1 MRRIFISALLFWAL
15 GATGSR
21 AETEKGS
28 ETNPQELKDSI
39 LVTANRFGLEPA
51 KSVWPVKALP
61 EDRLEGEASLEPV
74 LDGWA
79 GADVRQSNGVGSVT
93 TLSNWGT
100 FNRHVL
106 LLYDGRVVKDYSLG
120 GFNLAEYSPDEF
132 ERIEFLKGP
141 QSAFYGADAVGG
153 VLNLIPKNA
162 LVDRVEMR
170 GKYGSQGHRQLRVD
184 LDHTVDGSSLG
195 VGGFAEATSVDN
207 NRDNAGTQRLLFG
220 VRTDLLTRDDRHRLS
235 ISARY
240 FEDSLGSPGPVP
252 DPNNTP
258 VYGNLE
264 STSLNARQEDQNYSI
279 DLSYKYHDQ
288 QIGEARIDAF
298 WEKKNLDYHSIY
310 NYQSFYYTDDTVL
323 NVDSIDVASRSIY
336 NKRSSGISG
345 RLLHQIRD
353 VDIALGI
360 DWLSGSLRAT
370 SDDTSYATTVVGP
383 SASSEYK
390 FNYYDYWS
398 GAQNQFHLWSST
410 SYEPTDVFRFDLS
423 GRLQF
428 IRNRDTQT
436 SYNAGVIVTPMKLVS
451 VKLGY
456 GYAFRLP
463 TIAEQF
469 ADDVYTQGNSNLNPE
484 TSRSVNG
491 TLSFVTA
498 DGRFHSS
505 ATVFHQ
511 TVDSLIQY
519 QYDAI
524 IYRSVPR
531 NVNEFRTTGLDLSLD
546 VRPLDHVWVAWFGV
560 IQKAEQTRD
569 GSIEYVSAFYVPEIK
584 WRLDVDTK
592 LGRRVSLNVNATY
605 TSDRNVILYGNVP
618 KTIDRVYEFGMSV
631 VARLTDQ
638 VKVRLTGYDLTD
650 QARPDQFGFTVGDGD
665 YPSPGRRLLLDV
677 TFALK

>member
-1 MRRIFISALLFWAL
+1 MRRIFVSALLLLSL

-21 AETEKGS
+21 AETEQGS
-28 ETNPQELKDSI
+28 ETTPRKLKDSI

-61 EDRLEGEASLEPV
+61 ENRLEGEASLEPV

-120 GFNLAEYSPDEF
+120 GFNLAEFSPDEF
-132 ERIEFLKGP
+132 ERVEFLKGP

-162 LVDRVEMR
+162 LLDRIEMS
-170 GKYGSQGHRQLRVD
+170 GKYGNQGHRQVR
-184 LDHTVDGSSLG
+184 LDVAHTIDGSNLG
-195 VGGFAEATSVDN
+195 FGGFAEATSVDN
-207 NRDNAGTQRLLFG
+207 SRDNAGTERLLFG
-220 VRTDLLTRDDRHRLS
+220 VRSDLLSSDDRHRLS

-240 FEDSLGSPGPVP
+240 FDDSLGSPGPVP
-252 DPNNTP
+252 DPTAIP
-258 VYGNLE
+258 VYGNSE
-264 STSLNARQEDQNYSI
+264 ANSLTDYQQDQNYSV
-279 DLSYKYHDQ
+279 DLSYRYHDSR
-288 QIGEARIDAF
+288 IGEARIDAF
-298 WEKKNLDYHSIY
+298 WEKKNLDYHSLY

-323 NVDSIDVASRSIY
+323 NVDSVDVVSRSIY

-345 RLLHQIRD
+345 RLLHELRN
-353 VDIALGI
+353 VSVALGV

-370 SDDTSYATTVVGP
+370 SDDTSYATTIVGP
-383 SASSEYK
+383 AASSQYK
-390 FNYYDYWS
+390 FNLYNFWS
-398 GAQNQFHLWSST
+398 QGQNQFHVWSST
-410 SYEPTDVFRFDLS
+410 AYEPTGQIRLDLS

-436 SYNAGVIVTPMKLVS
+436 SYNAGIVLTPVDLVS
-451 VKLGY
+451 VKFGY

-469 ADDVYTQGNSNLNPE
+469 ADDVYTQGNTDLSPE
-484 TSRSVNG
+484 TSRSFNG
-491 TLSFVTA
+491 TLSFA
-498 DGRFHSS
+498 SPNGRIRSS

-519 QYDAI
+519 QYSAV

-531 NVNEFRTTGLDLSLD
+531 NVDEFRTTGVDLSLD
-546 VRPLDHVWVAWFGV
+546 VRPLERLWLGWSGV
-560 IQKAEQTRD
+560 IQNAEQTRAGD
-569 GSIEYVSAFYVPEIK
+569 GEYVSAFYVPEVK

-592 LGRRVSLNVNATY
+592 LERRVDLNLNVTY
-605 TSDRNVILYGNVP
+605 TSDRNIVLSGGSP
-618 KTIDRVYEFGMSV
+618 KTIDRVYEFGMSIA
-631 VARLTDQ
+631 ARVTDQ
-638 VKVRLTGYDLTD
+638 MKIRLTGYDLTD
-650 QARPDQFGFTVGDGD
+650 RARPDQFGFTPGDGD